1 MGVSG
6 LGAGTAASN
15 YEPIAFNEGVVGEG
29 QELFGPQPGLAA
41 LLSLGISQ
49 HMLEHHVYLPLMVP
63 TILDLWPDVAEF
75 LSRQYIISH
84 YLYSVIGK

>member
-49 HMLEHHVYLPLMVP
+49 HMLKHHVYLPLRVP
-63 TILDLWPDVAEF
+63 TILDLWQNSF
-75 LSRQYIISH
+75 LDNTLYLTIYILLLENNV
-84 YLYSVIGK
+84 Y